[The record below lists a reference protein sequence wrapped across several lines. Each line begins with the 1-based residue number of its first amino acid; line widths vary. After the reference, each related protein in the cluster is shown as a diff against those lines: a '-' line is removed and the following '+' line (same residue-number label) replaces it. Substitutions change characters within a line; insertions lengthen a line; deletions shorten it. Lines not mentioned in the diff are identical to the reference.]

1 MRGRVSGSD
10 SSGVLSSP
18 AGWGGRGRSAPS
30 RKRKGKKMKENRIK
44 MHTYFKDMQTGEIVG
59 EGELTPARARAIVK
73 AYKVAGLF
81 VEAVA

>member
-1 MRGRVSGSD
+1 
-10 SSGVLSSP
+10 
-18 AGWGGRGRSAPS
+18 
-30 RKRKGKKMKENRIK
+30 MKADRIK
-44 MHTYFKDMQTGEIVG
+44 VHTLFKDTYTGEIVG